1 MSVRHRLKK
10 LVHCIALVATLAFAS
25 PVLAAGG
32 GEGNKMEDTHAKPLS
47 PECGMPMWF
56 YRCKRN
62 FRYPVP
68 TDFEFA
74 YIDRAGNLAITG
86 PFSIAF
92 DFGKDAAVVG
102 LDRYTMT
109 DDGIWKL
116 EGNAFRSTRSAVLLP
131 DGTVNRLPGRV
142 DSPGC
147 TDELVVVEYDGSD
160 PGADVGMRVF
170 DLADTSG
177 NLVTNH
183 KWEHAKNYGEGL
195 VAVPERV
202 WRDDLIM
209 YGRKVESEI
218 ELWGYRD
225 RQNKSV
231 IPPRFVEAER
241 FSEGLAVVSEGG
253 PSFENLD
260 SNDPRFYHHF
270 DYCYIDKT
278 GKVSIQ
284 GPFMEARPFVNGLAA
299 VMLAGKWG
307 YIDKSGK
314 VVVPCVYDFAGDFS
328 GRLAPVE
335 KDMMVGFI
343 DETGKQVIPFK
354 YRDARE
360 FSSRQLPFSLA
371 PATIDGRRWG
381 YVDESG
387 EFKIEPKFQRAFPFP
402 GERALVFMD
411 IRKDLKPSQS
421 EAHYFYRAAQIARDE
436 GNINQSRAMCRSIVD
451 TAHGAKW
458 AEPAEKFLS
467 NALPDHDVSQEVLSL
482 YREGML
488 LALNGKLA
496 EAEQH
501 YRKAAKLDSGFFS
514 SYGALAYVLTEQK
527 RYDEAAKLLKTTL
540 AKFPNYARGYWRL
553 SLLYKA
559 QGKKA
564 LASENLKK
572 ACSIEPDDWY
582 FAD

>member
-142 DSPGC
+142 ESPGC
-147 TDELVVVEYDGSD
+147 TDELVVLVYDAVA
-160 PGADVGMRVF
+160 PGEDYAVRVY
-170 DLADTSG
+170 DLADKSG
-177 NLVTNH
+177 ALVTSH
-183 KWEHAKNYGEGL
+183 KWTYTKDYSEGL
-195 VAVPERV
+195 AVIHERV
-202 WRDDLIM
+202 RRADETGAKMLPE
-209 YGRKVESEI
+209 V

-253 PSFENLD
+253 PSFRNI
-260 SNDPRFYHHF
+260 SRNDPRFYHPS
-270 DYCYIDKT
+270 DYFYIDKT
-278 GKVSIQ
+278 GNVSIQ

-307 YIDKSGK
+307 YIDRSGK

-381 YVDESG
+381 YIDESG
-387 EFKIEPKFQRAFPFP
+387 EFKIEPKFQRAFPFH

-411 IRKDLKPSQS
+411 IRKELKPSQS

-436 GNINQSRAMCRSIVD
+436 GNTNLARSMCRSIID
-451 TAHGAKW
+451 TANGAKW
-458 AEPAEKFLS
+458 GEPAEKLLS

-488 LALNGKLA
+488 LASGGKLA

-501 YRKAAKLDSGFFS
+501 YSKAAKLDPGFFS

-564 LASENLKK
+564 LASKNLEK
-572 ACSIEPDDWY
+572 ARSIEPDDWY
-582 FAD
+582 FSD

>member
-1 MSVRHRLKK
+1 
-10 LVHCIALVATLAFAS
+10 
-25 PVLAAGG
+25 
-32 GEGNKMEDTHAKPLS
+32 MEDTHAKPLS

-116 EGNAFRSTRSAVLLP
+116 EGNTFRSTRSAVLLP

-147 TDELVVVEYDGSD
+147 TDDLVVVEYDAVA
-160 PGADVGMRVF
+160 PGEDYAVRVY
-170 DLADTSG
+170 DLADKSG
-177 NLVTNH
+177 ALVTSH
-183 KWEHAKNYGEGL
+183 KWTYTKDYSEGL
-195 VAVPERV
+195 AVVHERV
-202 WRDDLIM
+202 RRADATGAKMLPE
-209 YGRKVESEI
+209 V

-241 FSEGLAVVSEGG
+241 FSEGLAVVSERDHSAESCDGKD
-253 PSFENLD
+253 L
-260 SNDPRFYHHF
+260 RFYHPF
-270 DYCYIDKT
+270 EYFYVDKF
-278 GKVSIQ
+278 GKEAIK

-387 EFKIEPKFQRAFPFP
+387 EFKIEPKFQRAFPFH

-411 IRKDLKPSQS
+411 IRKELKPSQS

-451 TAHGAKW
+451 TAHGAMW
-458 AEPAEKFLS
+458 GEPAEKLLS
-467 NALPDHDVSQEVLSL
+467 NALPDHDLSQEVLSL

-488 LALNGKLA
+488 LALSGKLA

-501 YRKAAKLDSGFFS
+501 YRKAAKLDPGFFS

-553 SLLYKA
+553 SLLHKA
-559 QGKKA
+559 QGHEA
-564 LASENLKK
+564 LASKNLEK
-572 ACSIEPDDWY
+572 ARSIEPDDWY